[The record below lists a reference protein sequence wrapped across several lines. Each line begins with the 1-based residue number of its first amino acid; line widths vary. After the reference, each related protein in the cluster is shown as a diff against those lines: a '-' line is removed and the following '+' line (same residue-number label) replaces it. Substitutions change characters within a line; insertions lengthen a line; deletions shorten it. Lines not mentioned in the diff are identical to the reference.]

1 MPQKLVDFFQ
11 TSIYNISSN
20 DKSIFTPKIEVVS
33 YYLNTDGTDSEDMF
47 DIDSD
52 NDGCYDVIEAGYDD
66 SDNDGIFGQG
76 IPNIKDGTVNS
87 RGLIIDQNY
96 NPDDEPKKDNNGKY
110 YFQKIALA
118 PEITTQ
124 PQSAIACQ
132 VGTSVE
138 FNVSVNS
145 NDNIFYQWQKFNI
158 TTSSWQNIENNDSY
172 ENVSTAVLT
181 VKNVDLSMSGDK
193 FRVIINTDEYACY
206 IESNDDIEL
215 QVEEALPIV
224 NTIDNLIICDD
235 TSTGSDTDG
244 KVSGIDLT
252 NDIDLILGD
261 IKSK

>member
-1 MPQKLVDFFQ
+1 M
-11 TSIYNISSN
+11 
-20 DKSIFTPKIEVVS
+20 
-33 YYLNTDGTDSEDMF
+33 
-47 DIDSD
+47 
-52 NDGCYDVIEAGYDD
+52 
-66 SDNDGIFGQG
+66 
-76 IPNIKDGTVNS
+76 
-87 RGLIIDQNY
+87 
-96 NPDDEPKKDNNGKY
+96 DNNGKY
-110 YFQKIALA
+110 YFQKLALA

-124 PQSAIACQ
+124 PQSTIACQ

-145 NDNIFYQWQKFNI
+145 NDNIFYQWQKFDL
-158 TTSSWQNIENNDSY
+158 TTSSWQNLENNDSY

-206 IESNDDIEL
+206 IESDDDIEL

-252 NDIDLILGD
+252 NNIDLILGNTQNQND
-261 IKSK
+261 FNVSFHLNDTSANDLTDQGILLSLIHI